1 MKSAFDITSV
11 PTKIPTMNSSSALVI
26 LLAVLM
32 VAAVDAQT
40 ACGHNACTDSQYCFF
55 FNCYNYL
62 GKGGNCTFGR
72 CAPGL
77 QCRFVN
83 LVKTCV

>member
-1 MKSAFDITSV
+1 MKSTFNVTSV
-11 PTKIPTMNSSSALVI
+11 LTKIPTMNSSALVI

-32 VAAVDAQT
+32 FAAVDSQIQ
-40 ACGHNACTDSQYCFF
+40 CGHEACTGSQYCFF
-55 FNCYNYL
+55 FKCVNYIRR
-62 GKGGNCTFGR
+62 GGNCILGR

-83 LVKTCV
+83 LIKTCV

>member
-1 MKSAFDITSV
+1 MKLPFKFISV
-11 PTKIPTMNSSSALVI
+11 PIKIPKMNSSSALVI

-40 ACGHNACTDSQYCFF
+40 PCGHNSCSSSQYCFL